1 MATFTDLYDL
11 ISNDGLR
18 NRVRV
23 ATRNA
28 AQDLLDG
35 VPTAD
40 QIDWAAEVFS
50 NPKSESKKA
59 FESILAT
66 NQTATVANIL
76 AATDAAI
83 QTNVDAV
90 VPKLVTA
97 FAALLARQQPT
108 P

>member
-1 MATFTDLYDL
+1 MATFIELYNL
-11 ISNDGLR
+11 ISNGELR

-35 VPTAD
+35 TPTAD
-40 QIDWAAEVFS
+40 ETDWAAEVFS

-59 FESILAT
+59 FESVLAA
-66 NQTATVANIL
+66 NRTATVAQIL
-76 AATDAAI
+76 GADDAAI

-90 VPKLVTA
+90 VPNLVTA
-97 FAALLARQQPT
+97 FAALLARG
-108 P
+108 